1 MLRVLCV
8 SRGHL
13 CRSPMAA
20 AVLRQMALEE
30 GLGLVVDSAGAGALT
45 VGSPPDRFATL
56 VTERRGYRMGPVRG
70 RRLKAY
76 DYEIFDLILA
86 MDDATWAGAMRRRPE
101 QARAGVSMFSP
112 TQPIVEPSQGDL
124 AEFEVCLSEIE
135 SAARAFVASLLRGTV
150 SASADCLVEGKY
162 VCA

>member
-1 MLRVLCV
+1 MRVKLVRADPSSLAINHGLALSPPPRPDRQRQSRGGIGMLRVLCV

-86 MDDATWAGAMRRRPE
+86 MDDATWAG
-101 QARAGVSMFSP
+101 
-112 TQPIVEPSQGDL
+112 
-124 AEFEVCLSEIE
+124 
-135 SAARAFVASLLRGTV
+135 
-150 SASADCLVEGKY
+150 
-162 VCA
+162 